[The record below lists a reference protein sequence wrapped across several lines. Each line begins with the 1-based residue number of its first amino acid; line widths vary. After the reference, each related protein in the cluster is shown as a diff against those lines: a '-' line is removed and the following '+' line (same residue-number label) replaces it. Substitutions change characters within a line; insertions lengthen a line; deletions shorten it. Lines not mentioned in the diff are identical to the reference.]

1 MIGLSFEDPAELEFC
16 PMENKSTNI
25 QSKVVEKKF
34 SEAKIRYIY
43 VAVLLNTI
51 ILITLLWW
59 FSKVFI

>member
-1 MIGLSFEDPAELEFC
+1 MIGLSFEDPTELEFC